1 MDYLQFS
8 ECVNLVG
15 SYLKIDEVIARYASL
30 KKFDEYYRCRCLFHD
45 DNGESLIV
53 NPEIGT
59 FYCPVCHA
67 GGNALKFLAMA
78 EKISLFDEIERQ
90 AKIFRL
96 ELYPKKIGFD
106 EARREAKHREI
117 AEIYQYA
124 KDFYHENLTDSAEG
138 AVCRKYLESRG
149 ISNSTIEK
157 FNIGFVA
164 KANKKLTRF
173 LYEYNFNVGM
183 ILESGLV
190 VRIEKFFDD
199 KFQNCIIFPFSDP
212 ISDTTILIGRVFDFD
227 KKVFYES
234 EGDVSKYIYPDEN
247 FIFNRQKLIFGLNA
261 AKKACEQKDTVI
273 IVEDCLDA
281 VILSNAGIEN
291 VVAIPEINLD
301 SEIARYLTNYA
312 KRMIFCLKKGD
323 KLQLDEE
330 ILKAVATGTGDI
342 FVAALPENPAQYL
355 ETRGKDAFIK
365 YIEKPVHF
373 DEYEFFKRILS
384 SKADN
389 SEVKTLVTT
398 ATLKKLPA
406 GSMRDKSIGVAFL
419 KLACKDMFFLNYV
432 SQIIPPEIFDYEP
445 HQEIFRYLKIC
456 LDEDSMPDKED
467 AIEYFDK
474 ESYKEFLKIMRYP
487 EIIDELKQD
496 DKDSTTYLE
505 SDDIRIRHAAEDATE
520 QLLKKIFD
528 TKYFNVR
535 AHDIGSYMDFKDII
549 GNLNDIKQIAVK

>member
-8 ECVNLVG
+8 ECVNLVE
-15 SYLKIDEVIARYASL
+15 SYLKIDEVIARYANL
-30 KKFDEYYRCRCLFHD
+30 KKIGEYYRCGCLFHD

-53 NPEIGT
+53 NPETGT

-96 ELYPKKIGFD
+96 ELYPKKVGFD
-106 EARREAKHREI
+106 EARREAKNREI
-117 AEIYQYA
+117 AEIYEYA
-124 KDFYHENLTDSAEG
+124 QDFYHEILTDSTEG

-157 FNIGFVA
+157 FNLGFVA
-164 KANKKLTRF
+164 KADKKLTRF

-190 VRIEKFFDD
+190 VRIEKLFDD
-199 KFQNCIIFPFSDP
+199 KFQNCIVFPFSDP

-234 EGDVSKYIYPDEN
+234 EGDVSKYIYPDDN
-247 FIFNRQKLIFGLNA
+247 VIFNRQKLIFGLNA
-261 AKKACEQKDTVI
+261 AKKSCEQKGAVI
-273 IVEDCLDA
+273 LVEDCLDA

-291 VVAIPEINLD
+291 VVAVPEINLD
-301 SEIARYLTNYA
+301 SEIARCLTTYA
-312 KRMIFCLKKGD
+312 KRIIFCLKKGD
-323 KLQLDEE
+323 KLRLDEE
-330 ILKAVATGTGDI
+330 ILKAVATGAGDI
-342 FVAALPENPAQYL
+342 FVAALPENPAKYL
-355 ETRGKDAFIK
+355 EEHGKDAFIK
-365 YIEKPVHF
+365 CIEKPVHF

-384 SKADN
+384 PKTDH
-389 SEVKTLVTT
+389 SEGKNLVIA
-398 ATLKKLPA
+398 ATLKKLPV
-406 GSMRDKSIGVAFL
+406 GSTRDKAIGVAFL

-432 SQIIPPEIFDYEP
+432 AQIIPPEIFDYEP

-467 AIEYFDK
+467 AIEYFDND
-474 ESYKEFLKIMRYP
+474 SYKEFLKIMRYP
-487 EIIDELKQD
+487 EVIEELKQNE
-496 DKDSTTYLE
+496 KDVSTYLE
-505 SDDIRIRHAAEDATE
+505 TDDIKIRNAAEDATE
-520 QLLKKIFD
+520 QLLMKIFS
-528 TKYFNVR
+528 TNYFNAR
-535 AHDIGSYMDFKDII
+535 DRDIGSYTDFKDVI
-549 GNLNDIKQIAVK
+549 GNLNNIKQNAVK